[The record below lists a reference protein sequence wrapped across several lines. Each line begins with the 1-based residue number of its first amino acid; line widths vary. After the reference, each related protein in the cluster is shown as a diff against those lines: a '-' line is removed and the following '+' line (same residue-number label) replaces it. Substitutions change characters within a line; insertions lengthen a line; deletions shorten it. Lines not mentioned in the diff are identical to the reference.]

1 MTELIAKKDSAERD
15 LFSKNELLR
24 TVEEH
29 HLIYIRKLTE
39 DMKKVKNT
47 RDWEQ

>member
-1 MTELIAKKDSAERD
+1 MAKKESAERD
-15 LFSKNELLR
+15 LFSKTELLR

-39 DMKKVKNT
+39 DMKALRKQ
-47 RDWEQ
+47 RDWE